1 METPELSQVPIV
13 ILGNKIDKKDAV
25 QEDELRKALGI
36 KPKESGLF
44 NSNTKERQI
53 EVFMCSVAKKLG
65 YADAFKWLSGFLK

>member
-1 METPELSQVPIV
+1 M

-36 KPKESGLF
+36 KAKESGLF
-44 NSNTKERQI
+44 SGGGSTKERQI

-65 YADAFKWLSGFLK
+65 YADAFKWLSNFLK